1 MRAWRSFVTAF
12 ALVVSMVLPGS
23 ASAAPA
29 WVGSWTTAMMTST
42 TTDITVPS
50 YTVRS
55 AAHISVGGSQVRLR
69 LSNRYGEKAAAIGHV
84 TASLGGG
91 PATNQ
96 APKSLS
102 FGGKRA
108 VSIPAGGEVLSDP
121 LAMAVSPGADVLV
134 SIHVTA
140 SPKQVTYHRMAKQDS
155 FIATDAA
162 DHAADTSGAA
172 FTKKTGSWYFM
183 TALDVQ
189 SPTANRSVA
198 TLGDSITDG
207 AGSTYGNH
215 RYPDVLARRLLSL
228 PANDQRGVL
237 NAGIGGNMVLRDGA
251 NGQAAITRVR
261 WDVLQR
267 TNVRTVILLEGIND
281 IRRAGTPPT
290 AAELTAGYRK
300 IIDAARAKGVRVL
313 GGTLLPFKGS
323 NKWSEALEKTRTD
336 VNTWVRTSGAFDAV
350 VDFDAVM
357 RDPGDPQKMR
367 ATHSTTDWLHPN
379 NTGYEAMGK
388 AVDLAKL

>member
-12 ALVVSMVLPGS
+12 AVVVSLVLPGS
-23 ASAAPA
+23 ATAAPA

-42 TTDITVPS
+42 TTDITAPS

-55 AAHISVGGSQVRLR
+55 AAHISVGGSQIRLR
-69 LSNRYGEKAAAIGHV
+69 LSNRYGEKAAEIGHV

-91 PATNQ
+91 PAANQ
-96 APKSLS
+96 APKSLA

-108 VSIPAGGEVLSDP
+108 VSIPAGGELLSDP
-121 LAMAVSPGADVLV
+121 LAMAVTPGADVLV

-162 DHAADTSGAA
+162 DHASDTSGAA

-189 SPTANRSVA
+189 SPTASRGVVA
-198 TLGDSITDG
+198 LGDSITDG

-228 PANDQRGVL
+228 PATEQRGVL
-237 NAGIGGNMVLRDGA
+237 NAGIGGNMVLKDGA
-251 NGQAAITRVR
+251 NGQAAITRMR

-267 TNVRTVILLEGIND
+267 TGVRTVILLEGIND
-281 IRRAGTPPT
+281 IRRAGGSPT
-290 AAELTAGYRK
+290 AAELTTGYRK
-300 IIDAARAKGVRVL
+300 IIDAARAKGIRVL

-323 NKWSEALEKTRTD
+323 SRWTEQLESVRAQ
-336 VNTWVRTSGAFDAV
+336 VNTWIRTSGAFDAV

-357 RDPGDPQKMR
+357 RDPADPKKMR

>member
-1 MRAWRSFVTAF
+1 
-12 ALVVSMVLPGS
+12 MVLPGS